1 MRYDENEDL
10 SDVEEI
16 VSIRS
21 FNLEEKL
28 KSKTYHGDFVH
39 AMDGKGNCPG
49 AGGGSRLPGPGSLR
63 CRRLHVSL
71 RAPVRISRPHPPAR
85 GSGDG
90 GGGGGGGGGGSCCRV
105 RPAPPAPQGRH
116 LPRHGAGGRRA
127 LNGSAVRSPSSS
139 VLRCP
144 DPAAAGC
151 AGIRSWQRRGRNPSP
166 HSAGGDFCSPL
177 RPVESRTL
185 FAKDVVDEP
194 GSETSKSI
202 TFPCFCHVLNYNAPV
217 SEVTWFAEV
226 T

>member
-71 RAPVRISRPHPPAR
+71 RAPVCISRPHPLAR
-85 GSGDG
+85 GSGDAAGPG
-90 GGGGGGGGGGSCCRV
+90 GGGGVWLLWGLPGS
-105 RPAPPAPQGRH
+105 PPAPQGRL
-116 LPRHGAGGRRA
+116 LPLHGAGGA
-127 LNGSAVRSPSSS
+127 A
-139 VLRCP
+139 RC
-144 DPAAAGC
+144 
-151 AGIRSWQRRGRNPSP
+151 
-166 HSAGGDFCSPL
+166 
-177 RPVESRTL
+177 
-185 FAKDVVDEP
+185 
-194 GSETSKSI
+194 
-202 TFPCFCHVLNYNAPV
+202 
-217 SEVTWFAEV
+217 
-226 T
+226 